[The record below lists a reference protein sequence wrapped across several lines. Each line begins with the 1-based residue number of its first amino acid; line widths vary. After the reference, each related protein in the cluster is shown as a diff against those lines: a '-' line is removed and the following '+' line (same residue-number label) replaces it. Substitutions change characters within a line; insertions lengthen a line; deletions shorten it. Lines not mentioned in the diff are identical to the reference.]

1 METDRDISPGDEAD
15 RELLELSA
23 KAADISLF
31 TNDDCGLYIAPPMRR
46 WNPLTD
52 DGDAFRLLMELC
64 INIRY
69 GSGYVYAS
77 HSSFR
82 TCFAEHLDK
91 GKESSI
97 RRAIVRVAAEIG
109 RKKQNEASNGN

>member
-1 METDRDISPGDEAD
+1 METDRQ
-15 RELLELSA
+15 LLELAA
-23 KAADISLF
+23 KAAGVFEEGEWFEDYDEDGVCCLSFVIGDS
-31 TNDDCGLYIAPPMRR
+31 A
-46 WNPLTD
+46 WNPIEN

-64 INIRY
+64 ITIKY